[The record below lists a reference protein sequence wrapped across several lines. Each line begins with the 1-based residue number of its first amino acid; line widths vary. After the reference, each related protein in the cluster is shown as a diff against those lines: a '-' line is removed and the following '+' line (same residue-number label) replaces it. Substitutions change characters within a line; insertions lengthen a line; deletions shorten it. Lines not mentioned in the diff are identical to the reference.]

1 MLHMEDKVSGQQSHQ
16 DVGMKQAGKNP
27 QLTALESFYK
37 YEVRKE
43 VQQCR
48 WMLDLLCV
56 VLEKIF
62 KKPKCQNVKKKK
74 KIQLELKRQTFQ
86 WEE

>member
-1 MLHMEDKVSGQQSHQ
+1 MLAHSMLHMEDKVSGQQSHQ
-16 DVGMKQAGKNP
+16 DVRMKRAGKNP

-48 WMLDLLCV
+48 
-56 VLEKIF
+56 
-62 KKPKCQNVKKKK
+62 
-74 KIQLELKRQTFQ
+74 
-86 WEE
+86 